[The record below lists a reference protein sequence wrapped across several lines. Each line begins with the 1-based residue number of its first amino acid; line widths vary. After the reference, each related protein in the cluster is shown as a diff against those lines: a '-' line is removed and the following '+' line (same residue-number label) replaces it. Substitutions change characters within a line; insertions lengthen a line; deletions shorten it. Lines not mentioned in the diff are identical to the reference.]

1 VDLRGPS
8 FSCGSEILLTADP
21 KNAERD
27 NQKMNHNPE
36 ILPEH
41 VNALQRDSVKDEAP
55 DKRNRGEGEL
65 VSRIAGGQ
73 LARMMEH

>member
-1 VDLRGPS
+1 
-8 FSCGSEILLTADP
+8 
-21 KNAERD
+21 
-27 NQKMNHNPE
+27 MNHDPE

-41 VNALQRDSVKDEAP
+41 VNALQCDSVKDEAP